1 MSLDKIK
8 IESKAKELVD
18 HFDPK
23 ADLSV
28 EMAEDSCNINI
39 ETEISGLLIGRH
51 GETLEAFQHLMRI
64 IVTKDQEEFIPI
76 SLDIAGYRAAR
87 IKELQELTNALVE
100 KIKLYGGSQVMPP
113 MNSSE
118 RRQIHLCLQDI
129 DGIEGESEGEEP
141 YRRIVIRS
149 KK

>member
-8 IESKAKELVD
+8 IESKAKELVQ

-28 EMAEDSCNINI
+28 ELAEDGCNINI

-51 GETLEAFQHLMRI
+51 GETLEALQHLMRI

-87 IKELQELTNALVE
+87 IKELQELANSLVE
-100 KIKLYGGSQVMPP
+100 KIKSSGGSEVMPP
-113 MNSSE
+113 MSSSE
-118 RRQIHLCLQDI
+118 RRQIHLLLQDI
-129 DGIEGESEGEEP
+129 EGVESESEGEEP
-141 YRRIVIRS
+141 YRRIVIRP